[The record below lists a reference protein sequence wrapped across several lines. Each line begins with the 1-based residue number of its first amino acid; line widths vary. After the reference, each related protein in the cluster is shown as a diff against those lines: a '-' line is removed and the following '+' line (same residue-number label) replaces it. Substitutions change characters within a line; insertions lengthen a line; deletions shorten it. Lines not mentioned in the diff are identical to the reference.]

1 MTMTLSTLFGVVLT
15 AVGRDPRAAGLA
27 PDEGRKSSAPA
38 RATTTPR
45 DAARCG
51 AASSTITSL
60 FELSLP
66 QRGQAR

>member
-15 AVGRDPRAAGLA
+15 AVGKDPGAAGLA
-27 PDEGRKSSAPA
+27 PDEGRTSSAPA
-38 RATTTPR
+38 RPTTTPR
-45 DAARCG
+45 DGARGG
-51 AASSTITSL
+51 AASSPITSL